1 MSVLHCVDEDAPEGP
16 TPCSVSIDLPSE
28 SGKQHSA
35 LLRTYLHLD
44 PTNKIRDFITT
55 LRGFV
60 KDQGIVGQMSGKEE
74 NNPCG
79 QSVKTGCLST
89 YAWTVLAIHVL
100 LKFQLL
106 PNIHSH
112 ITTTTGATEEDSA
125 EKSSFNEKNV
135 PENVMSTRPC
145 RQNVQNNILYNK
157 IMKKS
162 STEHSSEI
170 VPQNKEAS
178 LKKEDTNFFGS
189 CSPAE
194 SVVEVEKEVEKMN
207 NLKVGEEDVT
217 VNESN
222 QDKEKEKNSENDKDT
237 EKEKENDKDSV
248 SVNVSEGKEGKEGKG
263 ITDSVYVCSTYAEKL
278 SSVSVLDLFHLF
290 FAYVSG
296 SVDVFGTVLTLRGEG
311 EVRAVRTLL

>member
-1 MSVLHCVDEDAPEGP
+1 MLHCVDEDAPEGP

-35 LLRTYLHLD
+35 LLRTYVHLD
-44 PTNKIRDFITT
+44 PTNKVRDFITT

-74 NNPCG
+74 INPCG
-79 QSVKTGCLST
+79 QQVKTGCLST

-112 ITTTTGATEEDSA
+112 ITTTTIASEEDSA
-125 EKSSFNEKNV
+125 EKPSFTEKNV

-145 RQNVQNNILYNK
+145 RQNIQNNILYNK

-162 STEHSSEI
+162 SAEHTSEI
-170 VPQNKEAS
+170 ASQTKEAS
-178 LKKEDTNFFGS
+178 FKKEDTNFFGS
-189 CSPAE
+189 YSPAE
-194 SVVEVEKEVEKMN
+194 SVVEVEKTN
-207 NLKVGEEDVT
+207 NLKVGDDVIVHELTQDKDKDKNTDNEDKDK
-217 VNESN
+217 NKEN
-222 QDKEKEKNSENDKDT
+222 DKEKEKE
-237 EKEKENDKDSV
+237 KDSV
-248 SVNVSEGKEGKEGKG
+248 SLSDVKEGKS
-263 ITDSVYVCSTYAEKL
+263 ITDGVYVCSTYAEKL

-290 FAYVSG
+290 FAYVGG

-311 EVRAVRTLL
+311 EVRYHL